1 MTGDGPRLRRRALRK
16 GRWAETAAAA
26 LLILGGYRI
35 LARNYA
41 MQGGEIDMVVLRG
54 DTVAFVEVKARDD
67 AEAGLWSIGP
77 EKQRRIRRAAAHW
90 VSRNPW
96 ASTRTLR
103 GDAVVVVPFRLPRH
117 VPDAFSLEG

>member
-1 MTGDGPRLRRRALRK
+1 MRRGGPELRRKALRK
-16 GRWAETAAAA
+16 GRWAEIAAAAA
-26 LLILGGYRI
+26 LALRGYRI
-35 LARNYA
+35 LSRNYA
-41 MQGGEIDMVVLRG
+41 VQGGEIDMVVLRG

-90 VSRNPW
+90 VARHPW
-96 ASTRTLR
+96 AAALTLR
-103 GDAVVVVPFRLPRH
+103 GDAVVVLPFRLPRH

>member
-1 MTGDGPRLRRRALRK
+1 MRRGGPELRRRALRK

-26 LLILGGYRI
+26 LLILSGYRI
-35 LARNYA
+35 LARNYKT
-41 MQGGEIDMVVLRG
+41 QGGEIDMVVLRG

-77 EKQRRIRRAAAHW
+77 EKQRRIRRAVAHW

-96 ASTRTLR
+96 AAARTLR
-103 GDAVVVVPFRLPRH
+103 GDAVIVLPLRLPRH